1 MHPIGWKDMSVPS
14 SAPIRDT
21 RLSKTGI
28 ALAMMYAITVMLSV
42 HPSQVSQWMG
52 EFEARCL
59 DPRRMR
65 MKMIFAGSYYS
76 ITSQSH

>member
-1 MHPIGWKDMSVPS
+1 MSVPS

-76 ITSQSH
+76 IISQSH